1 MSFQDAVQVFQQA
14 AQLKSMPMH
23 WNTAEN
29 KDKLLIYAYFK
40 QVSWTDSG
48 NQRSELF
55 CATELVEYCSEVQM
69 GCLES
74 AGGPFSE

>member
-14 AQLKSMPMH
+14 AQLKSMPTH

-40 QVSWTDSG
+40 QVILAESG
-48 NQRSELF
+48 DQRS
-55 CATELVEYCSEVQM
+55 
-69 GCLES
+69 
-74 AGGPFSE
+74 